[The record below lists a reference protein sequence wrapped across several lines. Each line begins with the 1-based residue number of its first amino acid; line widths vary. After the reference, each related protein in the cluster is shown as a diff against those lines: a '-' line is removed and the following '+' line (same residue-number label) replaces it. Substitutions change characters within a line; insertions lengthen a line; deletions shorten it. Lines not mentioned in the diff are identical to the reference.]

1 MIWAGSG
8 LSATKDPRRAALE
21 AARASMASAGLQRA
35 GLVFMFATADHAR
48 QYPAM
53 LEVVREI
60 TGCGNLVG
68 CSGAGVLTG
77 EGEIEGERGVA
88 VLSLATDRA
97 TAAPFLVHNLKG
109 RDRDA
114 GREIGRLCR
123 PYMTGGSVLVLF
135 PDTLNC
141 NPEALFRGIADEVGP
156 VPLAGGGAADDGAG
170 DRTYQMCGGRV
181 ISNGVAGVLLSGDLT
196 CSVGVTQS
204 CRPIGVTMAVTASE
218 GNVIREL
225 DGRPALEALSDAVG
239 SHLQGDLDRLA
250 GFVFVGFPLGEASP
264 GNVLQRGSYVV
275 RNIIGVDSDS
285 GAVAVGKRVS
295 DGEIV
300 SFVLRD
306 PVGAR
311 EDLKAMLDEEALVR
325 TISRPRLGLYFSCC
339 ARGASLYGMP
349 GIDTA
354 FIKNAF
360 EALPMAGFFSFCE
373 FASMAGRPRLHN
385 YAGVMTLISEEEQG
399 SEEEVTQ

>member
-8 LSATKDPRRAALE
+8 MSSGKESRRAARE
-21 AARASMASAGLQRA
+21 AARASLSSAGLQRA
-35 GLVFMFATADHAR
+35 GLVFIFATADHAG

-53 LEVVREI
+53 LEAVREA

-88 VLSLATDRA
+88 VLSLAADRI
-97 TAAPFLVHNLKG
+97 TAAPFLVQNLRG
-109 RDRDA
+109 RDREA
-114 GREIGRLCR
+114 GREIGRLVA
-123 PYMTGGSVLVLF
+123 PYMSGGSMLALF

-141 NPEALFRGIADEVGP
+141 NPEALFSGIEDEVGP
-156 VPLAGGGAADDGAG
+156 VPLAGAGAADDGAG
-170 DRTYQMCGGRV
+170 DRTYQMCGGRA
-181 ISNGVAGVLLSGDLT
+181 ISNGVAGVLLSGELA

-204 CRPIGVTMAVTASE
+204 CRPIGKTMSVTASE

-225 DGRPALEALSDAVG
+225 DGRTALEALSEAVG
-239 SHLQGDLDRLA
+239 AHLHGELDQLA
-250 GFVFVGFPLGEASP
+250 GFVFVGFPLGEAAP
-264 GNVLQRGSYVV
+264 GEALPRGGYFV
-275 RNIIGVDSDS
+275 RNIIGVDSES
-285 GAVAVGKRVS
+285 GAVAVGKRVAQ
-295 DGEIV
+295 GEAV

-325 TISRPRLGLYFSCC
+325 AISRPRVGLYFNCC

-354 FIKNAF
+354 FIRNTF
-360 EALPMAGFFSFCE
+360 DSLPMAGFFSFCE
-373 FASMAGRPRLHN
+373 FASTAGKPRLHN
-385 YAGVMTLISEEEQG
+385 YAGVMTLISEEEAAPEG
-399 SEEEVTQ
+399 EVTQ